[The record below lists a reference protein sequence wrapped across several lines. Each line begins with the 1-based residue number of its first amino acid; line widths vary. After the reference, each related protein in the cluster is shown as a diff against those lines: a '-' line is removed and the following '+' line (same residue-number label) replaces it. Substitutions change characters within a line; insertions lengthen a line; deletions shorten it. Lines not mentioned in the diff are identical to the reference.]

1 MDFYDSSEEEYSSN
15 NELSCVESDDENI
28 MTGGSNSYEINK
40 ILENKFSLEDL
51 KKIFKEIIFFEKDK
65 KKYHFIAD
73 KKDLNFYNFFTKN
86 EKNIS
91 DEETSKT
98 YYESAKSSVTSR
110 IFGRNNKTNQSDD
123 DLKNIKKFK
132 MLLLDHIK
140 YIIFQRK
147 IKDSIQISKKIMN
160 NEPYTTHKTIKFSK
174 KFEEEYIDK
183 LEEN

>member
-28 MTGGSNSYEINK
+28 MTGGSTSYEIDK
-40 ILENKFSLEDL
+40 ILKNELKIQDL

-65 KKYHFIAD
+65 YFIAD
-73 KKDLNFYNFFTKN
+73 KKDLKFYDFFTKN
-86 EKNIS
+86 ENNIS

-98 YYESAKSSVTSR
+98 RVESIKSKLKSS
-110 IFGRNNKTNQSDD
+110 FLGENNKTKLSDN

-140 YIIFQRK
+140 YIIYQRN
-147 IKDSIQISKKIMN
+147 INGSIRISEKK
-160 NEPYTTHKTIKFSK
+160 KTLDN
-174 KFEEEYIDK
+174 YY
-183 LEEN
+183 